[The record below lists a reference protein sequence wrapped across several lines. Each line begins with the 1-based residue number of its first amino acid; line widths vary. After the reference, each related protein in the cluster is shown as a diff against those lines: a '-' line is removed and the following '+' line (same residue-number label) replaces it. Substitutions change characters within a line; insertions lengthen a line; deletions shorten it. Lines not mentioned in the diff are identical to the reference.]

1 MTRKRGE
8 CVLLTVAMDYRRAVL
23 NFSFVVPRTLAGMAR
38 PGLFGQLGED
48 LAFIKSEGIKAI
60 LSLSE
65 LPLDENLLHAEG
77 FSYLHV
83 PVGDFTAPTLEQVEQ
98 CVSFIDRMIEEENKP
113 VAIHCGAGCGR
124 TGTILACYLV
134 KKASTAEK
142 AIENVRSKRP
152 CSIETD
158 TQRVLVYRYEEY
170 LKHRPASKE

>member
-1 MTRKRGE
+1 MKTRE
-8 CVLLTVAMDYRRAVL
+8 HMLFTVAMDYRRAVL
-23 NFSFVVPRTLAGMAR
+23 NFSFVVPKILAGMAR
-38 PGLFGQLGED
+38 PGLFGQLDED
-48 LAFIKSEGIKAI
+48 LAFVKSEGIRAI

-65 LPLDENLLHAEG
+65 SPLDETLVRREG

-83 PVGDFTAPTLEQVEQ
+83 PVGDFTAPTLEQVER
-98 CVSFIDRMIEEENKP
+98 CVSFIDRMVEEENKP

-134 KKASTAEK
+134 KKAKTAEE
-142 AIENVRSKRP
+142 AIEDIRSKRP

-170 LKHRPASKE
+170 LKHPPASKE